1 MEFFKTIYT
10 YFKVFFLNIF
20 WSEIITLVRVGNK
33 NVKPPENT
41 TDNKIINERS
51 VLIKNNPKD
60 PSMKTALSFKKKDDK
75 SWLREFLR

>member
-1 MEFFKTIYT
+1 MEFFKTIYK

-20 WSEIITLVRVGNK
+20 RSEMNTLLRVGSK
-33 NVKPPENT
+33 NAKPPENT

-60 PSMKTALSFKKKDDK
+60 PSIKTAPSFKKKDDK
-75 SWLREFLR
+75 S